1 MKQDER
7 IVNEDMEALN
17 LGNLNTVEFDLHL
30 PAYGENGSHITWE
43 SSDTRYIKRTGRVIQ
58 PRDGRGKRVVTLTG
72 TFQYGD
78 VMKTKSYS
86 ITVLEANTSFEVSHI
101 YPIVVK
107 GRTNCVISLPGNAI
121 VDTTDHEVLSHTIDW
136 KGQDEVQ
143 YELAGTYEVCGVLL
157 HSPIEVKAT
166 IHVSDTY
173 EVEHLRQDVIL
184 HPLDESGKLSFS
196 SSFYQSQEE
205 MKAYLLSLDDD
216 QMLYNFRYTCGLDV
230 QGAQPMIGWDTL
242 DSNLRG
248 HTTGHYLS
256 ALALCYRATKDRR
269 LLEKADYMIHS
280 LRLCQEAFATLPNFH
295 PGYLGGFDE
304 SQFDLLEEL
313 TRYPKIWAPYYTLH
327 KIFAGVLDCFEILHM
342 EEALTI
348 AKDLGDWTYER
359 LRKVG
364 KPILKKMWGIYIAG
378 EYGGMNESLAKLYT
392 LTNEQRYL
400 ETAKMFDNDRLY
412 IPMEQNVDALCGI
425 HVNQH
430 IPQILGVLEIYKGNQ
445 EKKYFSIANNFWNL
459 VVKHH
464 IYSNGGIGE
473 GEIFHAPD
481 AIAVMIDDNTA
492 ETCATY
498 NMLKL
503 TRELYCYHPDVKY
516 MDYYERAM
524 INHILASRY
533 RSISGANTY
542 FLPLEPGSKKSY
554 EDENNCCHGTG
565 MENHFK
571 YMEAIFFH
579 HEEDVYI
586 NLYLNAQL
594 QWHRNVKIEMQCDEQ
609 KPEDVQIHIHGDYQ
623 GSLYLRIPYWT
634 KDVHIKR
641 NQQSVPAVI
650 QHGYAVLSN
659 IAKDEIIDVHFT
671 CHFFVEETN
680 DDASIVS
687 LHYGPY
693 VLAALSDEQEYIRVS
708 FNEKTLQEQ
717 IQRCDETLT
726 FYDTINQLTYRPLY
740 QMQEER
746 YHVYMKKEKENE
758 RNH

>member
-30 PAYGENGSHITWE
+30 PTYGENGSHITWE

-72 TFQYGD
+72 TFQYGE
-78 VMKTKSYS
+78 VTKTKSYS
-86 ITVLEANTSFEVSHI
+86 ITVLEANTSFEVSRI
-101 YPIVVK
+101 YPIVVE
-107 GRTNCVISLPGNAI
+107 GRCNRVITLPGNAI
-121 VDTTDHEVLSHTIDW
+121 VDTSDHEVLSHTIDW
-136 KGQDEVQ
+136 QGKEEVQ
-143 YELAGTYEVCGVLL
+143 YAQAGTYEVCGVLL
-157 HSPIEVKAT
+157 HSPIEVKAQV
-166 IHVSDTY
+166 HVSDTY
-173 EVEHLRQDVIL
+173 EVERLRQTPIL
-184 HPLDESGKLSFS
+184 HTLDEETILSSG
-196 SSFYQSQEE
+196 SSFYQAQEE
-205 MKAYLLSLDDD
+205 MKAYLLSKDDD

-256 ALALCYRATKDRR
+256 ALAVGYRATKDER
-269 LLEKADYMIHS
+269 LLRKAEYMVHS
-280 LRLCQEAFATLPNFH
+280 LHLCQEAFAELPNFH

-304 SQFDLLEEL
+304 TQFDLLEEL

-327 KIFAGVLDCFEILHM
+327 KILAGLLDCFEILHI

-348 AKDLGDWTYER
+348 AIGLGNWTYER
-359 LRKVG
+359 LSQVA
-364 KPILKKMWGIYIAG
+364 KPTLKKMWGIYIAG
-378 EYGGMNESLAKLYT
+378 EYGGMNESLAKLYQIT
-392 LTNEQRYL
+392 KDVRYL
-400 ETAKMFDNDRLY
+400 ETAKMFDNDRLCV
-412 IPMEQNVDALCGI
+412 PMAQNVDALCGI

-430 IPQILGVLEIYKGNQ
+430 IPQILGELEIYKGNQ
-445 EKKYFSIANNFWNL
+445 EKKYFSIADNFWNL

-464 IYSNGGIGE
+464 IYTNGGIGE

-481 AIAVMIDDNTA
+481 AIAAMIDDNTA

-503 TRELYCYHPDVKY
+503 TRELYCYDADVKY

-533 RSISGANTY
+533 RCIPGANTY

-554 EDENNCCHGTG
+554 EDENSCCHGTG

-571 YMEAIFFH
+571 YIEAIFFH
-579 HEEDVYI
+579 REEDVYI
-586 NLYLNAQL
+586 NLFLNAQL
-594 QWHRNVKIEMQCDEQ
+594 QWKEHARIDIDCDEQ
-609 KPEDVQIHIHGDYQ
+609 KPEDVCIQIHGSYQ
-623 GSLYLRIPYWT
+623 GNVYIRIPYWT
-634 KDVHIKR
+634 NDVHIER
-641 NQQSVPAVI
+641 NQKPVHVI
-650 QHGYAVLSN
+650 QKYGYAVLSDIQKN
-659 IAKDEIIDVHFT
+659 EIIDLHFT
-671 CHFFVEETN
+671 CSLFLEATN
-680 DDASIVS
+680 DDASIIS

-693 VLAALSDEQEYIRVS
+693 VLAALSDEQEYIRVHL
-708 FNEKTLQEQ
+708 EEETLQEQ

-726 FYDTINQLTYRPLY
+726 FYDTINHLTYRPLY
-740 QMQEER
+740 QMQEDH

-758 RNH
+758 GNH